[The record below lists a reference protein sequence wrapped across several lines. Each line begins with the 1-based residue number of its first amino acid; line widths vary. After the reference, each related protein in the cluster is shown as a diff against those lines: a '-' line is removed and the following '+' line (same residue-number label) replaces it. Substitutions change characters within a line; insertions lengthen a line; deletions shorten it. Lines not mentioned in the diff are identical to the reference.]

1 MSINPEPA
9 LKTKA
14 PFYGWFALSGAI
26 LVTII
31 VGGAFINTF
40 GVFLP
45 VFNEEF
51 GWNRADISLA
61 LSLGIAAFGLPSML
75 FSLAV
80 SKFGVRF
87 TVIVGNLLAA
97 IGLAML
103 YFISSLW
110 QLYLVYIFL
119 GMAAGFGGYIPCM
132 TLANNWFIGKRALAM
147 SVITAAAGAGGLF
160 FPPLTTVL
168 TQSFGWRESFL
179 ILAVMAAATAIISGL
194 LIRNRPEDKGQLP
207 EGYKAPP
214 PSGQEE
220 PIITGKN
227 GAAWKLSDM
236 FRSPAIYLILGFI
249 ITNAFTMGTMNTH
262 QIAYIQD
269 IGFSDM
275 TAATTMSVFSILG
288 LLGSLSFGTLALKI
302 NMRYLATTG
311 LVLELIGIIILL
323 SSKSLAALYVYAA
336 LIGLGTGAI
345 FAAMPSFLGT
355 YYPREHYARVTG
367 LILPFHV
374 VAQSVIAWAVGD
386 LFDVTGSYRLAFY
399 ILGGCVIIGAVCAF
413 FARPPKTLR

>member
-1 MSINPEPA
+1 LNKVNHEPA
-9 LKTKA
+9 KS
-14 PFYGWFALSGAI
+14 PGFYGWFALSGAV
-26 LVTII
+26 LVTLI

-45 VFNEEF
+45 VFNQEF
-51 GWNRADISLA
+51 GWNRADISMA

-75 FSLAV
+75 FSIAV
-80 SKFGVRF
+80 NRFGARL
-87 TVIVGNLLAA
+87 TIIIGNLLAA
-97 IGLAML
+97 VGMVML
-103 YFISSLW
+103 YFISALW

-119 GMAAGFGGYIPCM
+119 GMAAGFGGYISCM

-147 SVITAAAGAGGLF
+147 SVVTAAAGAGGLF
-160 FPPLTTVL
+160 FPPLTTL
-168 TQSFGWRESFL
+168 LINSLGWRESFL
-179 ILAVMAAATAIISGL
+179 VLAALITAATIISGL
-194 LIRNRPEDKGQLP
+194 IIRNRPEDKGQLP
-207 EGYKAPP
+207 EGFNAPLRPGQQQP
-214 PSGQEE
+214 PA
-220 PIITGKN
+220 TGKS
-227 GAAWKLSDM
+227 GAPWRLLDM

-269 IGFSDM
+269 IGYSAM
-275 TAATTMSVFSILG
+275 TAATTMSVFAILG

-311 LVLELIGIIILL
+311 LVLEFIGLIILL
-323 SSKSLAALYVYAA
+323 SSKSLAALYVYAG

-345 FAAMPSFLGT
+345 FAAMPSFLGA

-374 VAQSVIAWAVGD
+374 IAQSIIGWVVGR
-386 LFDVTGSYRLAFY
+386 LFDATQSYRLAFY
-399 ILGGCVIIGAVCAF
+399 ILAGCVIIGVVCAF
-413 FARPPKTLR
+413 FARPPKPLR